1 MKKWSN
7 GAKKRLVEIRAAE
20 DGEQDMRTI
29 AASIAKGLRT
39 ISEPFQASPGRAG
52 ATIASSD
59 DEIRAREI
67 KRARNGLEAAKARG
81 DKGMVKEMEE
91 KLKKLGVS

>member
-29 AASIAKGLRT
+29 AAAMAKLPPGQMKKVLTDDIKT
-39 ISEPFQASPGRAG
+39 I
-52 ATIASSD
+52 
-59 DEIRAREI
+59 
-67 KRARNGLEAAKARG
+67 LAKY
-81 DKGMVKEMEE
+81 
-91 KLKKLGVS
+91 GVVIQ

>member
-29 AASIAKGLRT
+29 AASIAKL
-39 ISEPFQASPGRAG
+39 PPGQ
-52 ATIASSD
+52 
-59 DEIRAREI
+59 
-67 KRARNGLEAAKARG
+67 
-81 DKGMVKEMEE
+81 
-91 KLKKLGVS
+91 LKKILTDDIIAILVKYGVVIE